1 MSAGLPGL
9 GLGGFFFVLSA
20 LAAPLIE
27 LPRLLAGRSSAAA
40 WREIGRNV
48 VISLLIC
55 VMVDLALRMVLFGAW
70 LLGESSGG
78 RLTDFWVLPAGPM
91 AVTLLLLAALLAGA
105 KLAQL
110 CLGSRAWIRA
120 RAQRRRPLHGPSCP
134 CCSE

>member
-27 LPRLLAGRSSAAA
+27 LPRLLTGRSSAAT

-70 LLGESSGG
+70 LLGKSSGS
-78 RLTDFWVLPAGPM
+78 RLTEVWVLPAGPM
-91 AVTLLLLAALLAGA
+91 AVTLLLLAALLAVA

-110 CLGSRAWIRA
+110 GFSSVARFRAHPGRRA
-120 RAQRRRPLHGPSCP
+120 LHGPSCP
-134 CCSE
+134 CCGE